1 MDLCLAFLYQPFD
14 QASIVLLCMDVILV
28 LRDESLRPELFLPV
42 VNNSL
47 QLTVFGDVTRSRL
60 LIQRFLRLGQSRG
73 QSSVNVELSS
83 RTKFVHSKQETLCS
97 LWLYVNDGVDLFFC
111 QFEILLCQN

>member
-1 MDLCLAFLYQPFD
+1 MDLCLAFFYQPFN

-47 QLTVFGDVTRSRL
+47 KLTVFGDVTRGRL

-73 QSSVNVELSS
+73 QSSVNIELSP

-111 QFEILLCQN
+111 